1 MLRVCLRVCVRAA
14 LVRAFR
20 PERRAVCARTC
31 ARLEADAHAP
41 AWNPVGLRPTSAP
54 SILRGFR
61 VPEEAALKSAFDIDD
76 DDVWV
81 DPLATGIPHGSI
93 IPP

>member
-1 MLRVCLRVCVRAA
+1 MRAA

-61 VPEEAALKSAFDIDD
+61 VPAEAALTSVFDFDD
-76 DDVWV
+76 DSWV
-81 DPLATGIPHGSI
+81 DPLATGIPDGVI